1 MYLFTT
7 FALLGL
13 VAVGCAEGDRADL
26 PANRDYNKY
35 VHVAAVEPAWAE
47 HVEAVLAKAGI
58 PSVVEGSRVYGVRV
72 PPGKKE
78 QAVAILKA
86 DVAKHGYRAVFPT
99 PGPFLGVP
107 EDRAR
112 KFEDEN
118 PGLDSLLRGITTMT
132 EVQSSDYAT
141 YSRYKKDCQI
151 ANEEIR
157 GGFVYFAVKEARD
170 VPLAGSGGAAD
181 GAYIT
186 VTNRFK
192 APLPKVKE

>member
-1 MYLFTT
+1 MLLVVAIWLFAATYEPLRSRA
-7 FALLGL
+7 FSRPLGRRL
-13 VAVGCAEGDRADL
+13 VIAIRVTAGLAAGLCLVILVLDIFRNPP
-26 PANRDYNKY
+26 PANPMP
-35 VHVAAVEPAWAE
+35 E
-47 HVEAVLAKAGI
+47 
-58 PSVVEGSRVYGVRV
+58 
-72 PPGKKE
+72 
-78 QAVAILKA
+78 
-86 DVAKHGYRAVFPT
+86 
-99 PGPFLGVP
+99 PFLGVP

-118 PGLDSLLRGITTMT
+118 LGVDSPLRGITTMT